1 MHTPLYIPALA
12 LACLAVGFAVGQV
25 SASGTN
31 AAPKRVTG
39 IGGIFFKSKDP
50 AAMRTWYGKHLGFV
64 FTEWGGSQ
72 FDWRSADGSGEKGYT
87 LWTPFKENT
96 KYFQP
101 SDKPFMINYR
111 VANLTWLL
119 EELKK
124 EGIEPVG
131 KLQDEPY
138 GKFAHIMD
146 PEGNKIELW
155 EPSEEKSDKGQ
166 AK

>member
-1 MHTPLYIPALA
+1 MNTILMAALA
-12 LACLAVGFAVGQV
+12 VGCVAVGFAVGQ
-25 SASGTN
+25 ASTTG
-31 AAPKRVTG
+31 ASAPKRVTG
-39 IGGIFFKSKDP
+39 IGGIFFKAKDP
-50 AAMRTWYGKHLGFV
+50 AAISAWYAKHLGFV
-64 FTEWGGSQ
+64 LEQWGGSTFHWQ
-72 FDWRSADGSGEKGYT
+72 EADDSAKKGST

-96 KYFQP
+96 KYFHP

-111 VANLTWLL
+111 VANLAWLL

-131 KLQDEPY
+131 KMQSEPY

-155 EPSEEKSDKGQ
+155 EPLEEKKP
-166 AK
+166 